1 MSSAWHVGT
10 LKATSSVIT
19 AVDKK
24 LRLMLDIKFIR
35 LPGIVPSTLV
45 LSTTTYGN

>member
-1 MSSAWHVGT
+1 MSIACYVGT
-10 LKATSSVIT
+10 HKATSSIIT

-35 LPGIVPSTLV
+35 LPGIVLSTLV
-45 LSTTTYGN
+45 LATTT